1 MHNQDFSFSLFD
13 AVRIALK
20 FKKQIIIFT
29 FLVAVCTAVYAY
41 FLKNEYKSYANF
53 YAASANIGS
62 RTNMFRTE
70 NADVIDQFGFD
81 AEQDRVYTIGNCS
94 PLMQD
99 LINKYDM
106 YKHYEFD
113 TSIDNKAAMKTFKK
127 FAKNYKCN
135 KGAYGNL
142 ELSVTDTDP
151 VLASAIANDALT
163 AIQDQYRS
171 YYVKSHLGLAEALD
185 VQIASTDS
193 AIAKY
198 TDSVIAVRNRYG
210 VYDIVS
216 PSRAM
221 AGQGRSSNAEGIER
235 VQNIEELK
243 DKLVMDRAR
252 YESLK
257 LEFKTIQHKSIP
269 FIHVIQY
276 PQPSG
281 YKAAPFRM
289 IMVLVAS
296 LLALVLGILLAVIA
310 EYLVANKHRFQD

>member
-1 MHNQDFSFSLFD
+1 MHTQDFSFSLFD
-13 AVRIALK
+13 AIRIALK
-20 FKKQIIIFT
+20 YKKQIAIFT
-29 FLVAVCTAVYAY
+29 FIVAACTAVYA
-41 FLKNEYKSYANF
+41 FLLKNEYKSYANF

-81 AEQDRVYTIGNCS
+81 AEQDRLYTIGNCS
-94 PLMQD
+94 PLMND
-99 LINKYDM
+99 LIEKHNL
-106 YKHYEFD
+106 YKHYNFD
-113 TSIDNKAAMKTFKK
+113 TANDAKAKMKTFKK
-127 FAKNYKCN
+127 FAKNYKLN

-142 ELSVTDTDP
+142 ELTITDIDAN
-151 VLASAIANDALT
+151 LASQMANDALV

-171 YYVKSHLGLAEALD
+171 YYVKSHLGIAEALD

-193 AIAKY
+193 AIAVY
-198 TDSVIAVRNRYG
+198 TDSVINLRNKYG
-210 VYDIVS
+210 VTDIVS

-221 AGQGRSSNAEGIER
+221 ASQSRSGSTEGIER

-243 DKLVMDRAR
+243 DKLVIDRAR

-269 FIHVIQY
+269 YIHVIQY

-281 YKAAPFRM
+281 YKASPFRT
-289 IMVLVAS
+289 IMVLVAT
-296 LLALVLGILLAVIA
+296 LFAAFLGVLLAVIA
-310 EYLVANKHRFQD
+310 EYFVANKHRLQA